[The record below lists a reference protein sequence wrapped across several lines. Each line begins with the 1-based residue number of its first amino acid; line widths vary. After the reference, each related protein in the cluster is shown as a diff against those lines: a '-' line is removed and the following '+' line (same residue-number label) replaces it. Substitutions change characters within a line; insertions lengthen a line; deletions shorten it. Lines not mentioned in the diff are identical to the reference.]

1 MPFAIALA
9 VSVVLHAA
17 AIVMPGWTLPGDSEA
32 EPQTIEAELAPAPA
46 APAAVVEA
54 PKPKPHPRPRPH
66 PARHVAAAPETPPA
80 EDTAAA
86 VPAGEPAA
94 PSPRDAAAGTDAAA
108 PTPAP
113 AAAPPVPPA
122 PPWPSHGRLR
132 YVVKYGDGGFVIGE
146 TTQEWKVEDGRYTI
160 RSVAEPKGL
169 AALRGRTR
177 TQSSAGEVT
186 AAGLRPREFR
196 DQREG
201 RDAETATFDWPSG
214 QVAFSG
220 GRAPAGLA
228 DGAQDMISVFYQL
241 AWLAPH
247 QDVELA
253 VATGSR
259 LGRWT
264 FEWLGEE
271 QLGTPTGTIATL
283 HLRTRSDGDTTEV
296 WLAPAY
302 GGLPVK
308 IRYVDRKG
316 DAFEQTAD
324 SPETN

>member
-9 VSVVLHAA
+9 VSVLLHGAA
-17 AIVMPGWTLPGDSEA
+17 VVMPGWTLPGENEA
-32 EPQTIEAELAPAPA
+32 EVQTLDARLA
-46 APAAVVEA
+46 
-54 PKPKPHPRPRPH
+54 
-66 PARHVAAAPETPPA
+66 
-80 EDTAAA
+80 
-86 VPAGEPAA
+86 PAA
-94 PSPRDAAAGTDAAA
+94 PSPAPVHAARPKLKPKARPRPAHRAAA
-108 PTPAP
+108 PEAPALAPIAAAAADPTPVAVASEAP
-113 AAAPPVPPA
+113 AAVAPPPA
-122 PPWPSHGRLR
+122 PPWPRQGRLR

-146 TTQEWKVEDGRYTI
+146 TTQEWRVEEGRYSI

-177 TQSSAGEVT
+177 TQSSEGEVT
-186 AAGLRPREFR
+186 AAGLRPLEFR

-201 RDAETATFDWPSG
+201 RDAEVASFGWPAN
-214 QVAFSG
+214 QVSFSG
-220 GRAPAGLA
+220 GRAPARAVEGM
-228 DGAQDMISVFYQL
+228 QDMVSVFYQL
-241 AWLAPH
+241 AWLAPR
-247 QDVELA
+247 QDVDIA

-259 LGRWT
+259 VGRWT

-271 QLGTPTGTIATL
+271 KLELAGGTVAAL

-296 WLAPAY
+296 WLAPAF